1 MVSHWELSCGIINVL
16 FLNSNRTSENA
27 LNSSIFTYCI
37 WSVSGSLHI
46 LHPQFPQMLSDLFCK
61 RTYTKVF
68 AILYPH
74 LFLYFNFSG
83 SSKKVNYNRVTV
95 FIQVI
100 LMKVSSDS
108 ISGMISLFNSRYPQQ
123 ALLYLYWPGLLLL
136 CFPMIPFLFC
146 IKC

>member
-1 MVSHWELSCGIINVL
+1 MDFHWELSCGIINVL

-37 WSVSGSLHI
+37 RSVSGSLHI

-61 RTYTKVF
+61 RTYTIVF

-83 SSKKVNYNRVTV
+83 SSKKVNCNRVTV

-100 LMKVSSDS
+100 LMKVSTDS

-123 ALLYLYWPGLLLL
+123 PLLYLYWPGLLLL
-136 CFPMIPFLFC
+136 CFPMIPCFFFA
-146 IKC
+146 